1 MPKRKTSYNPNQ
13 RSDQWVG
20 ALITRWK
27 MNNVSQK
34 QNIFTSAD
42 QQPTGNF
49 IPHYFTITL
58 AKGRTRVYFLY
69 NTRRGD
75 EALVSFLFCSYF
87 SVCNVSCGSF
97 GFQTNK
103 QLFLLFTQLAVM
115 SPFPTPLLS
124 FCIGDIRPQGT
135 HESHRRATVT
145 VYGTYYEQRAVC
157 LNEVA
162 SVCAKYWE
170 KQERVR
176 RGERERTT
184 QVVRLWILG
193 ICGLSSFP
201 KKNKSGVCFEQV
213 QGSPYPSGC
222 SLYSRAKVLDA
233 ALWTS
238 LLCLYVLFT

>member
-1 MPKRKTSYNPNQ
+1 MPSSLDGK
-13 RSDQWVG
+13 W
-20 ALITRWK
+20 
-27 MNNVSQK
+27 
-34 QNIFTSAD
+34 
-42 QQPTGNF
+42 
-49 IPHYFTITL
+49 ITL
-58 AKGRTRVYFLY
+58 AKSKTSSHQLINSLPVMYFLY

-162 SVCAKYWE
+162 SVCARYWE

-176 RGERERTT
+176 RGQRERERTT
-184 QVVRLWILG
+184 AIEQVVRLWILG
-193 ICGLSSFP
+193 ICGLSSIP
-201 KKNKSGVCFEQV
+201 TK
-213 QGSPYPSGC
+213 PS
-222 SLYSRAKVLDA
+222 LNYALNRSRE
-233 ALWTS
+233 ALTHLAVRYTAEPRS
-238 LLCLYVLFT
+238 